1 MLEPLP
7 APGPTPS
14 RTDLHAP
21 RPPGRARW
29 FFGHIRKILRSTIGN
44 YIASESLTRGAA
56 IAFYAVTSLVPVL
69 VMMVAIAGLVFGAA
83 AARDAIV
90 RQLAALIGSDGASL
104 IRAAIESG
112 SRSGSN
118 GIALVLGAVILALT
132 VSGIFGELQSALNA
146 IWRIE
151 DQTFSVFR
159 LVRGRAASVGLV
171 IGLGFLLLVSLV
183 IDAGVS
189 AASGYIDRNFLYSAA
204 FFSALNKIVSFA
216 LTWTLFAAIYKVLP
230 DKGLRWGDV
239 LFGALVTAVAFEGG
253 KHLIALYLGSS
264 TIISSYGAAGALA
277 SVLLWIYYSAQIF
290 LLGASF
296 TKACGVSD
304 PGPQQQNDVHAR
316 TASSDTPAVEIS
328 SASLEQV
335 SQRLEG
341 ADAVAN
347 DFCDRKNR
355 HR

>member
-7 APGPTPS
+7 APVTS
-14 RTDLHAP
+14 EADLHSP
-21 RPPGRARW
+21 RPLWRARRL
-29 FFGHIRKILRSTIGN
+29 FGHIRKILQSTIAN

-56 IAFYAVTSLVPVL
+56 IAFYAVTSLIPVL
-69 VMMVAIAGLVFGAA
+69 VMVVAIAGLVFGET
-83 AARDAIV
+83 AARGAIV

-104 IRAAIESG
+104 IQAAIDSASSSG
-112 SRSGSN
+112 SSAV
-118 GIALVLGAVILALT
+118 ALMLGALILALT
-132 VSGIFGELQSALNA
+132 VSGVFGELQSALNA

-151 DQTFSVFR
+151 DQTFSMFR
-159 LVRGRAASVGLV
+159 LVRGRVVSVGLV

-189 AASGYIDRNFLYSAA
+189 ATSGYIDRNFLYGAV
-204 FFSALNKIVSFA
+204 FFSALNMMVSFT

-239 LFGALVTAVAFEGG
+239 LFGALVTAIAFEGG
-253 KHLIALYLGSS
+253 KHLIGLYLGSS

-296 TKACGVSD
+296 TKACAVSD
-304 PGPQQQNDVHAR
+304 LGRDEQGE
-316 TASSDTPAVEIS
+316 PA
-328 SASLEQV
+328 A
-335 SQRLEG
+335 
-341 ADAVAN
+341 A
-347 DFCDRKNR
+347 
-355 HR
+355 